1 MGTDASGDRS
11 SARLQ
16 PEAKI
21 PAVLVLGLGV
31 QRARVVFRAAAGF
44 RK

>member
-21 PAVLVLGLGV
+21 PPVLVVGLGV
-31 QRARVVFRAAAGF
+31 QLAGVVLRAVVGF
-44 RK
+44 RT

>member
-21 PAVLVLGLGV
+21 PTVRVLGFGV
-31 QRARVVFRAAAGF
+31 QRAGVVLRAAAGF